1 MTGGLTG
8 KRILVVEDE
17 YYIAADLKRALDQAG
32 AVVVGPTGSIEQGL
46 DLAAGPVDAAL
57 LDVNLHGKTSF
68 EVAERL
74 DRRGVPFMFLTG
86 YDSWAMPL
94 RYESVARLTKPYL
107 LSKVIEAVEH
117 MVARA

>member
-1 MTGGLTG
+1 MAGELRGM
-8 KRILVVEDE
+8 RVLVVEDE
-17 YYIAADLKRALDQAG
+17 YYIAAEIKRALDQAG
-32 AVVVGPTGSIEQGL
+32 AVVVGPVGILEDGL
-46 DLAAGPVDAAL
+46 ELADEELDAAL

-74 DRRGVPFMFLTG
+74 DRRGVPFVFLTG
-86 YDSWAMPL
+86 DDSWAMPL